1 MSRNEASEAIDY
13 TMEAL
18 GDIEDSKVQ
27 EEFYKIT
34 LDTLKNTNEKLW
46 YSLTLKMARLQLTAE
61 KYDEVLASVIS
72 LKDLLRSKPL
82 NEQTKSQLLD
92 VISVEIQACE
102 RLQDGERIKALQEE
116 VAPLLNVAI
125 LEPRPMGVIKE
136 SSGKLAM
143 RMKNWEL
150 ALSDF
155 NSAFQFYQDIGDHQA
170 KQILKYV
177 VLAGILSK
185 SDINPFESKEA
196 KAFKDDP

>member
-82 NEQTKSQLLD
+82 NEQTKS
-92 VISVEIQACE
+92 
-102 RLQDGERIKALQEE
+102 
-116 VAPLLNVAI
+116 
-125 LEPRPMGVIKE
+125 
-136 SSGKLAM
+136 
-143 RMKNWEL
+143 
-150 ALSDF
+150 
-155 NSAFQFYQDIGDHQA
+155 
-170 KQILKYV
+170 
-177 VLAGILSK
+177 
-185 SDINPFESKEA
+185 
-196 KAFKDDP
+196 